1 VKKIFFRTWMPA
13 GIALVLLSGCATT
26 GTQRYTPNF
35 DYSPPKEAKPAAA
48 NVTFAVVGGSYPE
61 SIPLFQQFNQNMS
74 QDFFEILTARGYTVR
89 GPFHTY
95 DDITFPDKKGS
106 DLILIPELQINP
118 DASSLKWDQ
127 SFGAALFGQRGYTG
141 EGTLVFTGRVNLV
154 VAESLSREKM
164 WTKSVEIPPL
174 TVRVE
179 ETHMY
184 GSPGIPVQQL
194 MESEDAI
201 YNGVAKALEM
211 QYKSILE
218 RAYQYLD
225 PDEMQIVKK
234 QAQEIRNK
242 KVY

>member
-1 VKKIFFRTWMPA
+1 MKTLYRCIWLPTT
-13 GIALVLLSGCATT
+13 ALLLLSGCAST
-26 GTQRYTPNF
+26 GNQRYTPIF
-35 DYSPPKEAKPAAA
+35 DYSPPHEAKPAAA
-48 NVTFAVVGGSYPE
+48 NVTFAVVGGSYPQMI
-61 SIPLFQQFNQNMS
+61 SLFQQFSQNMS

-89 GPFHTY
+89 GPFRTY

-106 DLILIPELQINP
+106 DLILIPELQING

-127 SFGAALFGQRGYTG
+127 SLGVALLGQRGYTG
-141 EGTLVFTGRVNLV
+141 EGVLTFTGRLNLV

-164 WTKSVEIPPL
+164 WTKSVELPPL

-179 ETHMY
+179 ETRMY
-184 GSPGIPVQQL
+184 SSDNVPIQQL
-194 MESEDAI
+194 LESEPAI
-201 YNGVAKALEM
+201 YNGVAKALET
-211 QYKSILE
+211 QYKSILDK
-218 RAYQYLD
+218 AHQYLD